1 MSKLKLKQQV
11 KRGLLLYLPLMV
23 FLAFV
28 AVPILWTLS
37 LSLKD
42 ERQIVGETFRLLP
55 SPLTVA
61 NYIYVWTKNKMSL
74 YFINSLQIGG
84 VSVIAIVIFS
94 LLNGYALSRF
104 HFLGKNLFV
113 IALLMTQM
121 IPLMLNIVP
130 IFIMVNKMGISDTK
144 LSLIL
149 LNVAENIAFN
159 TLLMRGFIS
168 SIPREI
174 DEAAAIDGC
183 SRLQVIYKVIIPV
196 IIPGLVTVAAFA
208 FISCWNEYLL
218 SYTLISTN
226 NKFPISVGLKY
237 LIGEYSVNYCA
248 LAAGSVIALIP
259 PVLLFGIVQRYL
271 IEGISAG
278 AVKG

>member
-1 MSKLKLKQQV
+1 
-11 KRGLLLYLPLMV
+11 
-23 FLAFV
+23 
-28 AVPILWTLS
+28 
-37 LSLKD
+37 
-42 ERQIVGETFRLLP
+42 
-55 SPLTVA
+55 
-61 NYIYVWTKNKMSL
+61 
-74 YFINSLQIGG
+74 
-84 VSVIAIVIFS
+84 VIAIVIFS

-104 HFLGKNLFV
+104 HFPGKNLFV